1 MIKIEND
8 SFGMLVTVLERDFF
22 VEDYDNAEE
31 LIHEIE
37 EFYTLSRKEKE
48 LLRKIDYTKGI
59 EEVVDNR

>member
-1 MIKIEND
+1 MVTTIELPITI
-8 SFGMLVTVLERDFF
+8 SHFF
-22 VEDYDNAEE
+22 FFFYENADE

-59 EEVVDNR
+59 EEVVDNG

>member
-1 MIKIEND
+1 MIKIEKD
-8 SFGMLVTVLERDFF
+8 SFGVLVTVLERDFF
-22 VEDYDNAEE
+22 AEDYENADE

-59 EEVVDNR
+59 EEVVNNG

>member
-1 MIKIEND
+1 MIKIEKD
-8 SFGMLVTVLERDFF
+8 SFGVLVTVLERDFF
-22 VEDYDNAEE
+22 SLYYENADE

-59 EEVVDNR
+59 EEVVNNG

>member
-1 MIKIEND
+1 MIKIEKD
-8 SFGMLVTVLERDFF
+8 SFGVLVTVLERDFF
-22 VEDYDNAEE
+22 AEDYENADE

-59 EEVVDNR
+59 EEVVDNG

>member
-1 MIKIEND
+1 MIKIEKD
-8 SFGMLVTVLERDFF
+8 SFGVLITVLERDFF
-22 VEDYDNAEE
+22 AEDYENADE

-59 EEVVDNR
+59 EEVVNNG